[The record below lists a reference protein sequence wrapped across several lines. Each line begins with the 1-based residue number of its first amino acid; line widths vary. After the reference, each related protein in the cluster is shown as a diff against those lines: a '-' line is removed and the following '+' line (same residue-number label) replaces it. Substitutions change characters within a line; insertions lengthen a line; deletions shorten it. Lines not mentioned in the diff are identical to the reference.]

1 MLVKTDGS
9 LAALFICYNILT
21 IQWAFESGSDLML
34 PMLDTSENFQSAL
47 PVSSSH
53 TPLGSLTMSVTAPST
68 GTDRVTFWSAV
79 VLQCVSRVTMCHEC
93 GMMCYTNLDMECW
106 LYL

>member
-1 MLVKTDGS
+1 MIVKTDAS

-79 VLQCVSRVTMCHEC
+79 VLQCVSRVTLCHEC
-93 GMMCYTNLDMECW
+93 VMCYINLDMECW

>member
-1 MLVKTDGS
+1 
-9 LAALFICYNILT
+9 
-21 IQWAFESGSDLML
+21 ML

-68 GTDRVTFWSAV
+68 GTDRVTF
-79 VLQCVSRVTMCHEC
+79 
-93 GMMCYTNLDMECW
+93 
-106 LYL
+106 